1 MGGVWGSWLR
11 SGLTDHLVLRLC
23 AALGL
28 SSRSHS
34 CVRSSAA
41 TGSFSKCKPCPSPA
55 ENPPW
60 LPLRIRSELFEAPG
74 GLAVASSSRL
84 PPRSTLAGTNLHTV
98 CYSSSPSL
106 SQPLTFLS
114 LLPTP

>member
-1 MGGVWGSWLR
+1 MGGVWGSWLK

-28 SSRSHS
+28 SPCSHS
-34 CVRSSAA
+34 CVGSSAA
-41 TGSFSKCKPCPSPA
+41 TGCFSKCKPCPSPA

-74 GLAVASSSRL
+74 GLAVASSSSRA
-84 PPRSTLAGTNLHTV
+84 PA
-98 CYSSSPSL
+98 PSL
-106 SQPLTFLS
+106 YPSRH
-114 LLPTP
+114 